1 MEIADIVFRV
11 GVGIGVVLVGA
22 GVVVAAI
29 SLRPLTR
36 DVRSLAR
43 DAERLTRLLEEEM
56 PELLARAGSDVAG
69 AAESSEDVAFSIE
82 HARIPAQVGTGRPA
96 IGSVQSRDEDEDGRI
111 A

>member
-11 GVGIGVVLVGA
+11 GVGIGVVLVGT

-43 DAERLTRLLEEEM
+43 DAERLTRLLEDEM
-56 PELLARAGSDVAG
+56 PERLARYGSAVAG
-69 AAESSEDVAFSIE
+69 AGESSEDVAFRIE
-82 HARIPAQVGTGRPA
+82 PARTPAGVGAGRPTV
-96 IGSVQSRDEDEDGRI
+96 GSVQSRDEDEDGRI